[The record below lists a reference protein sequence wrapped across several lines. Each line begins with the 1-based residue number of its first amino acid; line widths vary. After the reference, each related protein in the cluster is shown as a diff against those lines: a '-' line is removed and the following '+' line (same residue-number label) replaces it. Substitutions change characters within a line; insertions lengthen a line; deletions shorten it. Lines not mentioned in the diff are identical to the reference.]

1 MELFTFQEFPVWYI
15 AVFSSLSVVTVISN
29 ILVMCIW
36 LKPDIRSHVTILL
49 TVLSLSDSITVIMPG
64 ICRPIAS
71 YSSMQDIQTVYIL
84 PYVISKCIPII
95 FHSFSILV
103 RTIVAVHR
111 LCICAFPFKTRFLFT
126 MRNTVMAMVTTF
138 FICVMMML
146 PFLMISNVT
155 VEIIVFENNV
165 TELNIV
171 VDYVLSQDFIS
182 AYRYDY
188 LPYFRWVGL
197 QILPMCIVLFSMV
210 YCICT
215 ITRRRHQVHLSKSS
229 QNTIHRTTAM
239 ICVVM
244 MLFISGEFPTTL
256 SLAFEIYGKNSD
268 NYFVDWLGFTV
279 NGICL
284 VNVILVISYLL
295 NICVYV
301 MMSKSF
307 RERLLTML
315 YITSAR

>member
-36 LKPDIRSHVTILL
+36 LKPDIRSHLTILL
-49 TVLSLSDSITVIMPG
+49 TVLSLSDSITVILPG

-103 RTIVAVHR
+103 TTIVAVQR

-126 MRNTVMAMVTTF
+126 MRNTVIAMVTTF

-165 TELNIV
+165 T
-171 VDYVLSQDFIS
+171 S
-182 AYRYDY
+182 
-188 LPYFRWVGL
+188 
-197 QILPMCIVLFSMV
+197 
-210 YCICT
+210 
-215 ITRRRHQVHLSKSS
+215 
-229 QNTIHRTTAM
+229 
-239 ICVVM
+239 
-244 MLFISGEFPTTL
+244 
-256 SLAFEIYGKNSD
+256 
-268 NYFVDWLGFTV
+268 
-279 NGICL
+279 
-284 VNVILVISYLL
+284 
-295 NICVYV
+295 
-301 MMSKSF
+301 
-307 RERLLTML
+307 
-315 YITSAR
+315 

>member
-1 MELFTFQEFPVWYI
+1 
-15 AVFSSLSVVTVISN
+15 
-29 ILVMCIW
+29 MCIW
-36 LKPDIRSHVTILL
+36 LRPDIRSHVTILL
-49 TVLSLSDSITVIMPG
+49 TVLSLSDSITVILPG

-71 YSSMQDIQTVYIL
+71 YSSMQDMQTVYIL
-84 PYVISKCIPII
+84 RSVISEYIPII

-103 RTIVAVHR
+103 TTIIAVQW
-111 LCICAFPFKTRFLFT
+111 LCICAFPFKSRFLFT
-126 MRNTVMAMVTTF
+126 MRNTVIAMVTAF
-138 FICVMMML
+138 FICAMMML
-146 PFLMISNVT
+146 PLLMISNVT
-155 VEIIVFENNV
+155 AEIRLFENNV
-165 TELNIV
+165 TELSIV
-171 VDYVLSQDFIS
+171 VEYVLSQDFIL

-215 ITRRRHQVHLSKSS
+215 ITRWRHQVHLSKGS
-229 QNTIHRTTAM
+229 QNTIHRTNAM

-256 SLAFEIYGKNSD
+256 FFAFEIYGKNSE
-268 NYFVDWLGFTV
+268 NYFVHWLGFAV
-279 NGICL
+279 NGIYL

-295 NICVYV
+295 NIWVYV
-301 MMSKSF
+301 FMSKSF